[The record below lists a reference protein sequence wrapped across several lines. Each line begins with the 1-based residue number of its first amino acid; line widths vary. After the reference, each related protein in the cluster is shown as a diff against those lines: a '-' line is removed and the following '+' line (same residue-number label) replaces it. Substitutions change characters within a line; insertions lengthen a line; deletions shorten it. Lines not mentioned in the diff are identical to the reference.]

1 MAQSVPFRTELMTS
15 TQIALQRAS
24 PSAAPSES
32 PKIWAPRALS
42 RAASA
47 HLDLIRAVA
56 AWVVMWGHVR
66 ALFFVDFQHLQR
78 PAWFLRIIYFLT
90 GFGHQ
95 AVMVFFVLSGFLIS
109 STVIKTHLSGT
120 WSWRDYAINRAT
132 RLYVVLI
139 PGLLFG
145 LIWDFVGSSL
155 LASKGLYTHPI
166 SDLGTAIPMKNLTI
180 GNFFGNLFYLQ
191 TILCATFGSNG
202 PLWSLANEFWYY
214 VLFPLGLSAGI
225 AWRKRSSGS
234 RVLSVVLT
242 ILAMAVCVFI
252 GREILLGFLIWLA
265 GCALVLAYGKFQLRS
280 KVWLIFWLALSLS
293 IFSGTLA
300 AVRIG
305 KLADVRSDLAVGAVF
320 TLFLFFVLQVG
331 WGAANVAYR
340 NLSGLFAGFSYSLY
354 VLHFPF
360 MLFLRARVTPGDR
373 WEPDATHLIY
383 GFLIGAAALSFAWL
397 VSVFTENKTSIVRK
411 WVARAIANRAVS

>member
-1 MAQSVPFRTELMTS
+1 MISSP
-15 TQIALQRAS
+15 IALQRDSPGAAS
-24 PSAAPSES
+24 RQSL
-32 PKIWAPRALS
+32 KIWTLRALS

-56 AWVVMWGHVR
+56 ASAVMWGHVR

-78 PAWFLRIIYFLT
+78 PGWFLGIVYFLT

-95 AVMVFFVLSGFLIS
+95 AVMVFFVLSRFLIS
-109 STVIKTHLSGT
+109 STVIKSHLSGR
-120 WSWRDYAINRAT
+120 WSWRDYAINRTT

-145 LIWDFVGSSL
+145 LLWDFAGSSL
-155 LASKGLYTHPI
+155 LASKGLYTHPLI
-166 SDLGTAIPMKNLTI
+166 DLGTAIPVENLTI

-234 RVLSVVLT
+234 AVLSAVLT

-252 GREILLGFLIWLA
+252 GRGILLGFLIWLA

-280 KVWLIFWLALSLS
+280 KVWLIFWLVLSFLAL
-293 IFSGTLA
+293 SGTLA

-305 KLADVRSDLAVGAVF
+305 KLADVESDLVVGLTF
-320 TLFLFFVLQVG
+320 TLFLFFALQVR
-331 WGAANVAYR
+331 WGAANVVYDK
-340 NLSGLFAGFSYSLY
+340 LSRLFAGFSYSLY

-360 MLFLRARVTPGDR
+360 LLFLRARVTPGNR
-373 WEPDATHLIY
+373 WVPDARHLIY
-383 GFLIGAAALSFAWL
+383 GFLIGATALSFAWL

-411 WVARAIANRAVS
+411 WVARVIGNKVAS